1 MFAESNTFN
10 YRQLLSHLSKFRY
23 SVPILFG
30 FFFDLKKSLKGK
42 WAITS
47 ISRSWRWYGVI
58 RPAFDTVL
66 ANINTYKCKDSHT
79 KYKIDYPRAISFCCK
94 ASDVPIVHSN
104 LFVPSHLSSLE
115 LSTEDKASGSAI
127 LRSYVFKK
135 ITIHPV
141 ENLEVMKLYS
151 SVTHERGGTM
161 PLSKDLNLSIGKQK
175 YLFLKTN
182 STIILH

>member
-1 MFAESNTFN
+1 M
-10 YRQLLSHLSKFRY
+10 
-23 SVPILFG
+23 FG
-30 FFFDLKKSLKGK
+30 FSLTQEVFKGHG
-42 WAITS
+42 ANFVYPDRGAGMVLS
-47 ISRSWRWYGVI
+47 

-151 SVTHERGGTM
+151 SVTRTWRTM
-161 PLSKDLNLSIGKQK
+161 PLSKDLVEALETKAVAS
-175 YLFLKTN
+175 FKTN
-182 STIILH
+182 PTIILH